1 MIIETFHNDYSK
13 IRVKKTVFTR
23 DGKRVFYRLF
33 LTMLF
38 VFPLFSQQLFAQRSA
53 AGRADPEAAGDIVIN
68 ELMGSNI
75 STLADQDGAFSDWLE
90 LYNSGAQSI
99 DLTGWYLT
107 DDSLNLGKW
116 QFPPVSLGAGEY
128 LVVFA
133 SGKDT
138 TGAELHTNF
147 KLSSLGEYLALLM
160 PDSQTVEVEY
170 VPNYPAQALDVS
182 FGQLNGAGAYFS
194 SPTPG
199 AANVAGTVDL
209 VLSKNSVLERSP
221 NDTLIG
227 TLITTDVDT
236 NAVISYSLL
245 DDAGGRF
252 KVVGNKLLL
261 ADSSLINF
269 AADTSHQIA
278 VRTTYSGGLTLDRTF
293 TIIVLKYY
301 STALLINEFM
311 ASNNSTLADE
321 DGDFSDWVEIYNPS
335 SEDVNLENWYLTDS
349 KGNLIKWQF
358 PAVNL
363 PAGGYLIVFA
373 SLKNRTGSELHT
385 NFKLSA
391 GGEYIGL
398 VQPNAAV
405 VVSEYDPVFPPQ
417 TPDISYGLFN
427 GVAQFFANP
436 TPGSDNAAGLLPID
450 PLTVTPERGFYDAAF
465 SVSIFSAAPD
475 VEIRYTLDGSAPTET
490 NGTVYV
496 SSISITTTAVLRAR
510 AFKSGHKPS
519 PLAAHSY
526 LFLDDVIQQ
535 PFSIPGYPIN
545 NYSLGGSA
553 EVPHDYEMDPEVV
566 NDPAYS
572 GGIIKGLKD
581 IPTMSITVDPDSIF
595 NSTGFYD
602 GTGVIRRASAELMYA
617 NAPQKNEQVNCG
629 IEAHSHKRLKRSL
642 RLNFSSAY
650 GASKWNSDIFKDAPV
665 NGANATD
672 QIKHIILRGGNNR
685 SWARKWNPDATA
697 YTEDQWFR
705 DSQIAMSGYGT
716 HGTFVHLYIN
726 GIYWGLYN
734 PVERPDDHFSA
745 AYFSGENE
753 DWFAVSHSGPK
764 AGGDAT
770 RYNHLVD
777 DLVNMDMT
785 DPANYAELQEYLD
798 VRNFSDYLALAWY
811 GGVTDWPQNNW
822 WGGNQNVPAG
832 PFRYYL
838 WDAEWSWDVT
848 KDFNDVNGGWVHPD
862 FTGSVSG
869 GDEIPQIW
877 KAVRDNSDFM
887 SLFADRVY
895 LHCFNGGALTD
906 SASLARWNI
915 WNDYVRDA
923 IIAESAKYG
932 DSQASVGEPLRTRD
946 GDWQP
951 EVDAIAAIMN
961 GNVARFIAALRVEG
975 YYPSIDP
982 PVFSQRGGS
991 VANGFAL
998 TLTNPNAAGTVYY
1011 TSDGSDPRASGGGI
1025 SANAQAFTTDIILTD
1040 SLTIKTRVLDGSEW
1054 SAIDRAS
1061 FTVSGPPPPTV
1072 SLGVKIFLHGPYN
1085 TAASEMSVALNNAGL
1100 LPLSSP
1106 YAEDGRTIS
1115 AMPADV
1121 VDWVLVELRSISGGS
1136 AVVSKSALLRK
1147 DGQVVADDGLTESI
1161 SLNAAEGD
1169 YFIVIKHRNHLAV
1182 MSAAAESLTKTAVLY
1197 DFTTAQIQAFGTDP
1211 MIEIESGI
1219 FGMAAGDAN
1228 GDGVVDGADRD
1239 PQWRTQNGTVWS
1251 YAKGADFNLDG
1262 GIDALDLNLF
1272 WRPNQGRTSQ
1282 VPAALAKN
1290 AAFRGNDDPFP
1301 STEGTR
1307 GKRHE
1312 SD

>member
-1 MIIETFHNDYSK
+1 MI
-13 IRVKKTVFTR
+13 
-23 DGKRVFYRLF
+23 
-33 LTMLF
+33 F
-38 VFPLFSQQLFAQRSA
+38 VFLLFCQQLFAQRSA
-53 AGRADPEAAGDIVIN
+53 SGISAIESAGDIVIN
-68 ELMGSNI
+68 ELMASNNT
-75 STLADQDGAFSDWLE
+75 TLMDQDSAFSDWLE
-90 LYNSGAQSI
+90 LYNGGTQSV

-116 QFPPVSLGAGEY
+116 QFPTVVLGVGEY
-128 LVVFA
+128 LIVFA

-147 KLSSLGEYLALLM
+147 KLSSAGEYLALLQ
-160 PDSQTVEVEY
+160 PDSQTVEAEY
-170 VPNYPAQALDVS
+170 VPNFPAQASDVS
-182 FGQLNGAGAYFS
+182 FGKLNGAVAYFS

-199 AANVAGTVDL
+199 AANTAGTVDL

-221 NDTLIG
+221 NDTYIG

-252 KVVGNKLLL
+252 KLAGNQLLL
-261 ADSSLINF
+261 ADSSLIDF
-269 AADTSHQIA
+269 AIDTSHQITA
-278 VRTTYSGGLTLDRTF
+278 RTTYSGGLTLDRNF
-293 TIIVLKYY
+293 TIIVQKYY
-301 STALLINEFM
+301 STALLINELL

-321 DGDFSDWVEIYNPS
+321 DGDFSDWVEIYNPGN
-335 SEDVNLENWYLTDS
+335 EDVSLENWYLTDS

-363 PAGGYLIVFA
+363 PSGGYLIVFA
-373 SLKNRTGSELHT
+373 SGKNRTGSELHT
-385 NFKLSA
+385 NYKLSA
-391 GGEYIGL
+391 GGEYLGL
-398 VQPNAAV
+398 VQPNGAV

-427 GVAQFFANP
+427 GVAQYFANP
-436 TPGSDNAAGLLPID
+436 TPGASNAAGLLPID
-450 PLTVTPERGFYDAAF
+450 PLSVTPERGFYDAAF
-465 SVSIFSAAPD
+465 SVSISTATPD
-475 VEIRYTLDGSAPTET
+475 VEIRYTLDGSAPTQT
-490 NGTVYV
+490 SGTVYV
-496 SSISITTTAVLRAR
+496 SPISITTTAVLRAR

-519 PLAAHSY
+519 PIASHTY

-545 NYSLGGSA
+545 NYSLGGSD
-553 EVPHDYEMDPEVV
+553 EVAHDYEMDPEVV

-572 GGIIKGLKD
+572 GSIIKGLKD

-595 NSTGFYD
+595 EATGFYD
-602 GTGVIRRASAELMYA
+602 GTDVVRRASAELMYA
-617 NAPQKNEQVNCG
+617 NAPLKNEQVNCG
-629 IEAHSHKRLKRSL
+629 IEAHSHLRLKRSL
-642 RLNFSSAY
+642 RLNFSSIY
-650 GASKWNSDIFKDAPV
+650 GASEWNSDIFKDAPI

-705 DSQIAMSGYGT
+705 DSQIAISGYGS

-745 AYFSGENE
+745 VYFGGEDE

-770 RYNHLVD
+770 RYNYLVD
-777 DLVNMDMT
+777 NLVNMDMT
-785 DPANYAELQEYLD
+785 DSANYVELQEYLD

-848 KDFNDVNGGWVHPD
+848 KDFDDVNGGWVHPD
-862 FTGSVSG
+862 FTGTVSG
-869 GDEIPQIW
+869 SDNIPLIW
-877 KAVRDNSDFM
+877 KAVRDNNDFM

-906 SASLARWNI
+906 SASLTRWNI

-932 DSQASVGEPLRTRD
+932 DSQESVGEPLRTRD

-951 EVDAIAAIMN
+951 EIDAIAAIMN
-961 GNVARFIAALRVEG
+961 GNVERFITALRAEG

-1054 SAIDRAS
+1054 SALDRAS
-1061 FTVSGPPPPTV
+1061 FTVSGPPPPTI
-1072 SLGVKIFLHGPYN
+1072 SLGVKMFLQGAYN
-1085 TAASEMSVALNNAGL
+1085 TAASEMDVALNNAGL

-1106 YAEDGRTIS
+1106 YSEDARTIA

-1121 VDWVLVELRSISGGS
+1121 VDWVLVELRSTSGGN

-1147 DGQVVADDGLTESI
+1147 DGLIVADDGLTESI
-1161 SLNAAEGD
+1161 ALNASEGD
-1169 YFIVIKHRNHLAV
+1169 YFIVVKHRNHLAV
-1182 MSAAAESLTKTAVLY
+1182 MSAAAQTLTKTVSLY
-1197 DFTTAQIQAFGTDP
+1197 DFTIAQTQAFGTEP
-1211 MIEIESGI
+1211 MTEVESNI

-1228 GDGVVDGADRD
+1228 GDGTVDAADRD
-1239 PQWRTQNGTVWS
+1239 SHWSPQNGAVWS
-1251 YAKGADFNLDG
+1251 YANGADFNLDG

-1272 WRPNQGRTSQ
+1272 WRPNQNRTSQ
-1282 VPAALAKN
+1282 VPATFAKN
-1290 AAFRGNDDPFP
+1290 AAFHGIYDAYP
-1301 STEGTR
+1301 STRNNRGTR
-1307 GKRHE
+1307 NER
-1312 SD
+1312 D